1 MSTIVEINELL
12 TKAKVLFAEVK
23 AVYENPQA
31 TAEELEEANRKRDEA
46 MSIKARAM
54 NLQDVLA
61 AAGDVAKRLE
71 SSQGRDENKTGS
83 PGKFGDWG
91 EFLQAAWYAN
101 HKDAGIRRI
110 DPRLAWFREEIA
122 PDEGKTMSGATGA
135 AGGFLIPPEFDATL
149 QAVIGESS
157 IVQPRATVIRMRRR
171 QIQLPVLDQ
180 TSATAGVP
188 HWFGGLRFYYA
199 EEGELKT
206 NSDAK
211 FRDVTLTARKLIG
224 YTTATDELVADSAVS
239 IGDFLSGPLGFAGGV
254 AFMRDY
260 MFLRGVG
267 GGQPLGVLNAGAT
280 ITVNRA
286 ATAPPIS
293 YADLV
298 NMLESFLPSARGV
311 WVISHS
317 ALSDLLQLTGPAGN
331 PSYLWGSAVTGVPN
345 TLLGLPVIFTEKL
358 PAVGSAGD
366 VLLADF
372 RYYLI
377 GDRQATTIESTQYDL
392 WRYDKTSW
400 RVVDRHDGRPWLSA
414 PLTFIDGVTQVS
426 PFVILGAKST

>member
-1 MSTIVEINELL
+1 MTTMNEINELL
-12 TKAKVLFAEVK
+12 TKAKNLFSEVK
-23 AVYENPQA
+23 AVYENPEA
-31 TAEELEEANRKRDEA
+31 TAEDLEAAGKKRDEA
-46 MSIKARAM
+46 MTLKARAM
-54 NLQDVLA
+54 NLQDVLS

-71 SSQGRDENKTGS
+71 STQGEDKAKSGA

-91 EFLQAAWYAN
+91 EFLKAAWLAN
-101 HKDAGIRRI
+101 HKDAGVRRI
-110 DPRLAWFREEIA
+110 DQRLAWFKEE
-122 PDEGKTMSGATGA
+122 PSPEEEKTMSGATGA
-135 AGGFLIPPEFDATL
+135 SGGFLIPPEFDATL
-149 QAVIGESS
+149 QAAIGESS

-180 TSATAGVP
+180 TGTTAGIP

-206 NSDAK
+206 ESEAK

-224 YTTATDELVADSAVS
+224 YTTATDELVADSAIS

-267 GGQPLGVLNAGAT
+267 GGQPLGVLNAPAT
-280 ITVNRA
+280 ISVARA
-286 ATAPPIS
+286 SDNPIIG
-293 YADLV
+293 YGDLV

-317 ALSDLLQLTGPAGN
+317 ALSDLLQLSGPTGN

-358 PAVGSAGD
+358 PAVGTAGD

-377 GDRQATTIESTQYDL
+377 GDRQATTIDSTQYDL

-414 PLTFIDGVTQVS
+414 PITFVNGITQVS